1 MECIVNQKK
10 INIPIDKKPFGE
22 GSEGK
27 VYKINEEIYK
37 IYHQGA
43 LNEGYGNK
51 QNFHSYLIGIDT
63 KQIILPDALIWDL
76 ECKYL
81 GYKTKLVK
89 GKQKDKT
96 GITKI
101 PSEQFIKNLQILEN
115 DIKVLSE
122 KHVLMADTSPINYIF
137 NNENNTMNIIDPGR
151 YRISKSFKSDCLLS
165 NEEQYK
171 ELIKKFS

>member
-1 MECIVNQKK
+1 MECIVNQKR
-10 INIPIDKKPFGE
+10 INIPTDKKPFGE

-27 VYKINEEIYK
+27 VYKINGEIYK
-37 IYHQGA
+37 MHHQGA

-63 KQIILPDALIWDL
+63 KQIILPDALIWDT
-76 ECKYL
+76 ESKYL

-96 GITKI
+96 GIIKM

-122 KHVLMADTSPINYIF
+122 KHVLMADTSPINYIYSI
-137 NNENNTMNIIDPGR
+137 MRII
-151 YRISKSFKSDCLLS
+151 
-165 NEEQYK
+165 Q
-171 ELIKKFS
+171 

>member
-76 ECKYL
+76 ESKYL

-96 GITKI
+96 GIIKI

-122 KHVLMADTSPINYIF
+122 KTCF
-137 NNENNTMNIIDPGR
+137 NGR
-151 YRISKSFKSDCLLS
+151 Y
-165 NEEQYK
+165 
-171 ELIKKFS
+171 